1 MPGFVIIHGSI
12 LSCKMCEMSGAGRW
26 QSISL
31 LKIRSLLTQVLKLSV
46 HGFSSIYTR
55 CNKFQ
60 DSNTTTGIHVSH
72 CFFFRKGFSYLIY
85 SYYISFV
92 TSSASVLEHN
102 PVSLLLGDGACL
114 NLFRSQVMYC
124 KRSQKIHK
132 KLKLSVCQLAIF
144 GVFCNQLWCT
154 LLAK

>member
-1 MPGFVIIHGSI
+1 MAKHIPFENKIIVNTSSQTVSSWLFKH
-12 LSCKMCEMSGAGRW
+12 LYKM
-26 QSISL
+26 QQISRFQHYNRNTRFPL
-31 LKIRSLLTQVLKLSV
+31 L
-46 HGFSSIYTR
+46 
-55 CNKFQ
+55 
-60 DSNTTTGIHVSH
+60 
-72 CFFFRKGFSYLIY
+72 FFRKGFSYLIY

-144 GVFCNQLWCT
+144 GFFLQPALVYPIG
-154 LLAK
+154 KMI